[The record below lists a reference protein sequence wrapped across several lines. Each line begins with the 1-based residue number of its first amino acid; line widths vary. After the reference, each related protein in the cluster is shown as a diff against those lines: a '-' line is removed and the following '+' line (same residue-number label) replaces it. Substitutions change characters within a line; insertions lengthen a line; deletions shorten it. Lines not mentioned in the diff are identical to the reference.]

1 MGMVEKRA
9 LKEREEKKQAG
20 GGGKSPQWDLRSC
33 YLSCFFL
40 KRRSRQYVAK
50 GG

>member
-1 MGMVEKRA
+1 MVEKRA
-9 LKEREEKKQAG
+9 LKEGEEKKQA
-20 GGGKSPQWDLRSC
+20 GGGKSPQWDLRNC
-33 YLSCFFL
+33 DLFCFFL